1 MKYTTTLDNY
11 STKLGLP
18 QAVETLEELDYMEYN
33 KENYAELGMLIDCM
47 EDLYDYEN

>member
-1 MKYTTTLDNY
+1 MKYTIKLYNN

-33 KENYAELGMLIDCM
+33 KENYAELGMIIDNM
-47 EDLYDYEN
+47 ENDDYEGF

>member
-1 MKYTTTLDNY
+1 MKFESTLGSN

-33 KENYAELGMLIDCM
+33 KENYAELGMIIDNM
-47 EDLYDYEN
+47 ENDDYEGF